1 MLTQLANGKLI
12 NPPRPRLCT
21 VDICTIVANCN
32 DIAFQ
37 IWSTVAGYEEQ
48 LAEGNLAY
56 QKRRNLL
63 NKLQLFTRWRG
74 SIIFE

>member
-1 MLTQLANGKLI
+1 MN
-12 NPPRPRLCT
+12 
-21 VDICTIVANCN
+21 
-32 DIAFQ
+32 IAFQ

>member
-56 QKRRNLL
+56 QKRRYRL
-63 NKLQLFTRWRG
+63 NELQLSTRWRG
-74 SIIFE
+74 NIIFK